1 MLPTSKKSNK
11 KKGQNCKFDKWC
23 WEFTPTNPKQHIPR
37 SCGVDI
43 LSEKNS
49 VVVLPWNCGSQLQG
63 GYIEIKI
70 AERANFMP
78 L

>member
-1 MLPTSKKSNK
+1 MAILINGVENLLPQTLN
-11 KKGQNCKFDKWC
+11 N
-23 WEFTPTNPKQHIPR
+23 NIPR
-37 SCGVDI
+37 SSGVDI

-63 GYIEIKI
+63 GYIKIKI